1 MEEAMEVVIL
11 GRPYLQVVLPLV
23 KTRTRSRN
31 RVYERYVINVP
42 RWLGE
47 KLNPRGERKVFVLA
61 YITKPWIHQLL
72 PLDPD
77 DPIYTR
83 LPEEAKT
90 ELYYQGRDP
99 TAKPKSRVVYIA
111 AEEEEVK
118 QLGLDPEK
126 PITLRDIVEA
136 VLEKTVKERALVGQ
150 VSQA

>member
-83 LPEEAKT
+83 LPGEAKT
-90 ELYYQGRDP
+90 ELYYQSRDP